1 MINSTI
7 VFPIEERFA
16 EDIVLPVSGY
26 RKEMVKSMTI
36 CIDEELDQ
44 MNLAT
49 LALLC
54 RDELRRYRRK
64 ESAEQH
70 YCLELIRR
78 AVQQQSEQAWV
89 VIQECFS
96 ETLCC
101 WIRSHSSRET
111 VLRLDTEENYV
122 AQTIA
127 RFWYAMRD
135 QPVAFN
141 SLAAVLSYLRAT
153 LNGILID
160 TVRTYHRSQVVALP
174 ESDYPGEPVIEDA
187 LDDGDIWQSIQ
198 PLLPDARERR
208 LAYLLYYCGLK
219 PREIMIHCPGEYTS
233 IKEIYRLN
241 QNFLERLRRN
251 RERLRWS
258 LAADESL

>member
-1 MINSTI
+1 MITS
-7 VFPIEERFA
+7 
-16 EDIVLPVSGY
+16 
-26 RKEMVKSMTI
+26 
-36 CIDEELDQ
+36 IDETPGQIPL
-44 MNLAT
+44 T
-49 LALLC
+49 VLALLC
-54 RDELRRYRRK
+54 QDELKRYRRK
-64 ESAEQH
+64 ESGEQS

-78 AVQQQSEQAWV
+78 AVQQQSEQAWA

-101 WIRSHSSRET
+101 WIRSHSSRDT
-111 VLRLDTEENYV
+111 ALRLDTEENYV

-127 RFWYAMRD
+127 RFWSAMRD
-135 QPVAFN
+135 QSVVFT

-153 LNGILID
+153 LTGILID

-174 ESDYPGEPVIEDA
+174 EPDYPGEPFIEDV
-187 LDDGDIWQSIQ
+187 LDDEDIWQSIQ

-219 PREIMIHCPGEYTS
+219 PREIIIHCPDEYTN

-241 QNFLERLRRN
+241 QNFLDRLRRN
-251 RERLRWS
+251 HERLRWS
-258 LAADESL
+258 LEDVI